1 MSIVSRTVGHF
12 NSLLHKLLILFTL
25 NCITSSFTL
34 KDKLPCCL
42 YYSKETLLLPAMTF
56 RRHTKMVSR
65 ANILEPL

>member
-12 NSLLHKLLILFTL
+12 NSLLHKLFTL

-42 YYSKETLLLPAMTF
+42 YYSIETLLLPAVTF